1 MLLSSPSAAAPNA
14 SGSGSGGAAAGDEV
28 VPPTRETS
36 TALSTAHAQLVL
48 LEYAIRAAAD
58 SAVPSDASAQ
68 SHRKASEVT
77 RTTNATVGSQNSL
90 LPGPV
95 PAESGSLMSIMAAT
109 RLSSVTA
116 TAPSGASERLSAL
129 HDNLRR
135 VRHLMQQ
142 YEEASQHVIKVHL
155 LPSPETGEETLGSVT
170 TPTAYAGQRTKEV
183 SPQQLS
189 VSVAAAAVDR
199 PFLEQHS
206 SNSANVASNG
216 KPAAAPQNIPPSLH
230 QRRALASDA
239 VFTRFCGLRVT
250 PDQLLLPLPP
260 PATPTTSPTPPALAQ
275 QHTSPRKPVAP
286 RGIDNDAEEKKNGSG
301 DSLVSHYSE
310 PMKRHGSNSKTRSS
324 QTAGSPN
331 AKTQESSASSSPR
344 HSPVSC
350 TAQQRERTSTEAVLE
365 EYAKLFYRPSATAVS
380 RPAPPRS
387 TAIGMQSSQSPVV
400 AAAPAHNTSATKAGS
415 LSSSTPAD
423 DSEVARQLQETQ
435 QRFAALQRCHL
446 FAYEAHLRSAAAPAD
461 SQGNGSDVS
470 TIKRGITTLGA
481 VTTGANVDDISWQ
494 HIPVAVQHMQDSLTA
509 LQARFTRDSH
519 YARCGRQPIALVHQL
534 QTWTQPL
541 IQNLNELLSNSTLEE
556 KSENTREKLRRMK
569 FDAEELQQAQAQAI
583 ANGDMQRSEELY
595 YEQGSLAEAMAGPYD
610 ELEAIMRKYGE
621 VCVDAPLTRV
631 LEQRDL
637 LTTRLTRV
645 IEEYTSKLSEVT
657 LDVERVKE
665 KRRAVAQAR
674 HRQRNN
680 MSAYNHTWKKA
691 WQTNSDQQMACYRAM
706 EQLEKQLNDLQQT
719 QSFLVDD
726 WISHVTQERQ
736 REEDAAS
743 FACFADARAAALA
756 ETQHNLQTVVE
767 GVRQYTGAVQ
777 FSCRHVEA
785 FAREVLRGHL
795 SHSQVALRKD
805 RLEQFRALYLTLGDL
820 RFKKARNAEEIEKK
834 IEYYTLQ
841 QEVAMDALNPKAKEF
856 SKTKQRYEA
865 AKAEVQ
871 KQIDQL
877 DQRSRLQLERFRPT
891 EQLLREAGVN
901 FVSPE
906 EELARRT
913 QQRSQKLLEYQQLIE
928 DCIGVRP
935 TATTSSIT
943 SRSPATLTTVAA
955 SQPAASSAR
964 AEGAKGL
971 TGTNAPSPPRL
982 QAVESLHSCP
992 LPPTAGEAANPTAT
1006 ASGALCGKN
1015 GRQLPPLRRMNR
1027 TYPPS
1032 QRTDHS
1038 DNSDEP
1044 TATTTEPSPQG
1055 ANQTSTAATVA
1066 AAPTAASLSSLHAT
1080 EERIMQGISK
1090 MAVTDRGRTRTS
1102 SVTASIRCKRSK
1114 R

>member
-1 MLLSSPSAAAPNA
+1 MLLSSPAAAAPNA
-14 SGSGSGGAAAGDEV
+14 SGGGSGGAAAGDEV
-28 VPPTRETS
+28 VSPTLETS

-48 LEYAIRAAAD
+48 LEYAIRAAAA

-68 SHRKASEVT
+68 SHRKASEAT
-77 RTTNATVGSQNSL
+77 RTMSATVGSQNSL

-95 PAESGSLMSIMAAT
+95 PAESGSPTSIMAAT

-135 VRHLMQQ
+135 VRRLMQQ
-142 YEEASQHVIKVHL
+142 YEEASQRVIKVHL
-155 LPSPETGEETLGSVT
+155 LPSSETGEETLGSVA
-170 TPTAYAGQRTKEV
+170 TPTAHAVQRTKEV
-183 SPQQLS
+183 TPQQPS
-189 VSVAAAAVDR
+189 VSVAAAAAAADR

-206 SNSANVASNG
+206 SNSANVASSG
-216 KPAAAPQNIPPSLH
+216 KPAAEQQNTLPSLH

-260 PATPTTSPTPPALAQ
+260 PATPTASPASPEFAQ
-275 QHTSPRKPVAP
+275 QRMSP
-286 RGIDNDAEEKKNGSG
+286 RGIDDDAEEKKSGNGSG
-301 DSLVSHYSE
+301 LVSHYSE
-310 PMKRHGSNSKTRSS
+310 PVKKRGSNNKTSSS
-324 QTAGSPN
+324 QMVGSRN
-331 AKTQESSASSSPR
+331 AKAQHSSASSSPR
-344 HSPVSC
+344 HSPVSR
-350 TAQQRERTSTEAVLE
+350 TAQQRKRTSAEAVLE
-365 EYAKLFYRPSATAVS
+365 EYAKLFYRPSATAAS
-380 RPAPPRS
+380 PP
-387 TAIGMQSSQSPVV
+387 
-400 AAAPAHNTSATKAGS
+400 AAPSDNTKVTKAGS
-415 LSSSTPAD
+415 LSSSTPTD
-423 DSEVARQLQETQ
+423 DGEVAQPLQETQ
-435 QRFAALQRCHL
+435 QQFAALQLCHL
-446 FAYEAHLRSAAAPAD
+446 FAYEAHLRSAAALAD
-461 SQGNGSDVS
+461 SQGKDNDVS
-470 TIKRGITTLGA
+470 TITRGITAVGA
-481 VTTGANVDDISWQ
+481 ATTGAQVDDISWQ

-519 YARCGRQPIALVHQL
+519 YASCGGQPIALVHQL

-556 KSENTREKLRRMK
+556 TDENTREKLRRMK

-583 ANGDMQRSEELY
+583 SNGDMQRSEELY
-595 YEQGSLAEAMAGPYD
+595 YEQASLAEAMAGPYD

-645 IEEYTSKLSEVT
+645 IEEHTSKLSEVT
-657 LDVERVKE
+657 LDAERVKE

-680 MSAYNHTWKKA
+680 MSTYNHTWKKA

-706 EQLEKQLNDLQQT
+706 EQLEKQLNDLQQA

-736 REEDAAS
+736 READAAS

-756 ETQHNLQTVVE
+756 ETQRNLQTVVD
-767 GVRQYTGAVQ
+767 GVRQYSGAVQ

-785 FAREVLRGHL
+785 FVREVLRGHL

-871 KQIDQL
+871 KQIDQI

-891 EQLLREAGVN
+891 EQLLREAGVD

-913 QQRSQKLLEYQQLIE
+913 QQRSQKLLEYQKLIE
-928 DCIGVRP
+928 DGIGVRP
-935 TATTSSIT
+935 TSSAA

-955 SQPAASSAR
+955 SQATTSSTR
-964 AEGAKGL
+964 TEGAKGL

-982 QAVESLHSCP
+982 QAVGSLHSCP
-992 LPPTAGEAANPTAT
+992 RPPSAGEAANPTAT

-1015 GRQLPPLRRMNR
+1015 GRQLPPLRRMNH

-1038 DNSDEP
+1038 DGSDEP

-1055 ANQTSTAATVA
+1055 ANQTSTAATAA

-1090 MAVTDRGRTRTS
+1090 MAVTDRGRTHTS
-1102 SVTASIRCKRSK
+1102 SGAASIRCKRSK

>member
-1 MLLSSPSAAAPNA
+1 MLLSSPAAAAPNA
-14 SGSGSGGAAAGDEV
+14 SGGGSGGAAAGDEV
-28 VPPTRETS
+28 VSPTLETS

-48 LEYAIRAAAD
+48 LEYAIRAAAA

-68 SHRKASEVT
+68 SHRKASEAT
-77 RTTNATVGSQNSL
+77 RTMSATVGSQNSL

-95 PAESGSLMSIMAAT
+95 PAESGSPTSIMAAT

-135 VRHLMQQ
+135 VRRLMQQ
-142 YEEASQHVIKVHL
+142 YEEASQRVIKVHL
-155 LPSPETGEETLGSVT
+155 LPSSETGEETLGSVA
-170 TPTAYAGQRTKEV
+170 TPTAHAVQRTKEV
-183 SPQQLS
+183 TPQQPS
-189 VSVAAAAVDR
+189 VSVAAAAAAADR

-206 SNSANVASNG
+206 SNSANVASSG
-216 KPAAAPQNIPPSLH
+216 KPAAEQQNTLPSLH

-260 PATPTTSPTPPALAQ
+260 PATPTASPASPEFAQ
-275 QHTSPRKPVAP
+275 QRMSP
-286 RGIDNDAEEKKNGSG
+286 RGIDDDAEEKKSGNGSG
-301 DSLVSHYSE
+301 LVSHYSE
-310 PMKRHGSNSKTRSS
+310 PVKKRGSNNKTSSS
-324 QTAGSPN
+324 QMVGSRN
-331 AKTQESSASSSPR
+331 AKAQHSSASSSPR
-344 HSPVSC
+344 HSPVSR
-350 TAQQRERTSTEAVLE
+350 TAQQRKRTSAEAVLE
-365 EYAKLFYRPSATAVS
+365 EYAKLFYRPSATAAS
-380 RPAPPRS
+380 PP
-387 TAIGMQSSQSPVV
+387 
-400 AAAPAHNTSATKAGS
+400 AAPSDNTKVTKAGS
-415 LSSSTPAD
+415 LSSSTPTD
-423 DSEVARQLQETQ
+423 DGEVARPLQETQ
-435 QRFAALQRCHL
+435 QQFAALQRCHL
-446 FAYEAHLRSAAAPAD
+446 FAYEAHLRSAAALAD
-461 SQGNGSDVS
+461 SQGKDNDVS
-470 TIKRGITTLGA
+470 TITRGITAVGA
-481 VTTGANVDDISWQ
+481 ATAGAQVDDISWQ

-519 YARCGRQPIALVHQL
+519 YASCGGQPIAL
-534 QTWTQPL
+534 
-541 IQNLNELLSNSTLEE
+541 
-556 KSENTREKLRRMK
+556 
-569 FDAEELQQAQAQAI
+569 
-583 ANGDMQRSEELY
+583 RSEELY
-595 YEQGSLAEAMAGPYD
+595 YEQASLAEAMAGPYD

-645 IEEYTSKLSEVT
+645 IEEHTSKLSEVT
-657 LDVERVKE
+657 LDAERVKE

-680 MSAYNHTWKKA
+680 MSTYNHTWKKA

-706 EQLEKQLNDLQQT
+706 EQLEKQLNDLQQA

-736 REEDAAS
+736 READAAS

-756 ETQHNLQTVVE
+756 ETQRNLQTVVD
-767 GVRQYTGAVQ
+767 GVRQYSGAVQ

-785 FAREVLRGHL
+785 FVREVLRGHL

-805 RLEQFRALYLTLGDL
+805 RLEQFSALYLTLGDL

-891 EQLLREAGVN
+891 EQLLREAGVD

-913 QQRSQKLLEYQQLIE
+913 QQRSQKLLEYQKLIE
-928 DCIGVRP
+928 DGIGVRP
-935 TATTSSIT
+935 TSSAA
-943 SRSPATLTTVAA
+943 SRSPATLTTMAA
-955 SQPAASSAR
+955 SQATTSSTR
-964 AEGAKGL
+964 TEGAKGL

-982 QAVESLHSCP
+982 QAVGSLHSCP
-992 LPPTAGEAANPTAT
+992 RPPSAGEAANPTAT

-1015 GRQLPPLRRMNR
+1015 GRQLPPLRRMNH

-1038 DNSDEP
+1038 DGSDEP

-1090 MAVTDRGRTRTS
+1090 MAVTDRGRAHTS
-1102 SVTASIRCKRSK
+1102 SGAASIRCKRSK